1 MYQEDAVIL
10 VNNDPNFG
18 TNGMARAKVKGVEV
32 VTKARRPMTTFEID
46 GTSFLFGG
54 AVLPD
59 LPGMWEYLTS
69 LHTDAAKRL
78 HMVIDLVNTGRNI
91 EYATCEEAKRLGLV
105 PNAMEA
111 YVHKVSTPTKPVAK
125 IGHHVIT
132 LLIGFMLGSAT
143 IIAVLC
149 SKS

>member
-18 TNGMARAKVKGVEV
+18 VNGMSRAKVSGVEL
-32 VTKARRPMTTFEID
+32 VTKSRRPMTTFEID
-46 GTSFLFGG
+46 GVPALFGG

-59 LPGMWEYLTS
+59 LPGMWDYVAALDS
-69 LHTDAAKRL
+69 DPAKRF
-78 HMVIDLVNTGRNI
+78 HKVCAIVNTGRNI